1 MSYHL
6 YGAPATASL
15 CVHWM
20 LLELQ
25 QDFELTLLDL
35 AAQQQRGAE
44 YLRLNPGGR
53 VPTLLVDGAP
63 HSECAALLML
73 LAERHPEAGW
83 APAPGSSERA
93 DYLQW
98 MVWLSNTLMPAF
110 RAWFYPH
117 EPAGAGHEAAVQAQ
131 ARAAIEACWARLAG
145 QLSDGRPYLLGS
157 QPRAV
162 DLLATMLVRWSRNM
176 PRPAECW
183 EPLAT
188 YSARMRQRPALQE
201 VHRREGLSDWIDTG
215 GRRVPD
221 AA

>member
-1 MSYHL
+1 
-6 YGAPATASL
+6 
-15 CVHWM
+15 
-20 LLELQ
+20 
-25 QDFELTLLDL
+25 
-35 AAQQQRGAE
+35 
-44 YLRLNPGGR
+44 
-53 VPTLLVDGAP
+53 VPTLLIDGAP

-131 ARAAIEACWARLAG
+131 ARAAIEACWERLAG

-183 EPLAT
+183 GAAGDLQRAHAPAPPPCRKCT
-188 YSARMRQRPALQE
+188 GAR
-201 VHRREGLSDWIDTG
+201 GLSDWIDTG

>member
-1 MSYHL
+1 MATPPQPAPAAPTMSYHL

-35 AAQQQRGAE
+35 AAQQQRGAG

-93 DYLQW
+93 AYLQW
-98 MVWLSNTLMPAF
+98 MVWHSNPLMPAL

-117 EPAGAGHEAAVQAQ
+117 QPAGASPSKSQLGPDVS
-131 ARAAIEACWARLAG
+131 AG
-145 QLSDGRPYLLGS
+145 QSDVAGRGIVQIGFRVVPELTLAVRGSFQGRNINHAGPGLGGS
-157 QPRAV
+157 V
-162 DLLATMLVRWSRNM
+162 GYTW
-176 PRPAECW
+176 
-183 EPLAT
+183 
-188 YSARMRQRPALQE
+188 
-201 VHRREGLSDWIDTG
+201 
-215 GRRVPD
+215 
-221 AA
+221 